1 MKGSIHVSRCAVA
14 CALALAATT
23 AFAEKPDK
31 WVRYVESTGSA
42 WVDTGIEGRWN
53 TKIECQVE
61 WMNLADSAFVASRS
75 GDNRIYM
82 CYCLNDKGEIT
93 LSQGGNATVTLSGGW
108 NTRFEKNRIYNFT
121 SEFSATNGTGQ
132 STGSIAIDGYSGW
145 SKTVAGVDSGL
156 NLYIFANNQGGGTV
170 GGKSK
175 SRCYGLKIW
184 QGPKDGGKMVL
195 VRNFQPC
202 MRGGRAGLYD
212 VVSDTIF
219 YSITSTDLICDEK
232 SEVPDEYIDYV
243 ESTGDAAFDNA
254 NGQYP
259 SYIDTGIIG
268 RSGTKVVGEF
278 AILQDEDGG
287 IVGSRSGSTRC
298 YMLHSYHG
306 KVACGHGTFK
316 ENSYTCE
323 YGKKYGFETIFTDG
337 NQVMRRWADGVTNTL
352 WSGTLGAI
360 DTGLPLYVFTCNVD
374 GKPNLSSTSSMS
386 SKSRC
391 YKLEIWQDDVMVRQ
405 FKPCL
410 KNGVAGLYDTVS
422 GRIFYSS
429 GTPLGYNTVY
439 RENVKPKDVIF
450 VEYIES
456 DGNNTLD
463 TGVPARSGIRA
474 KGVMMWTAEDENG
487 TGKMREY
494 DREHHRYL
502 ENTAAV
508 FWRQKRAYLGARNL
522 KNSTGWFHML
532 HESNAILLSQYGS
545 SGETNL
551 KNGSANV
558 PATVGVT
565 NSFDVTFND
574 GLQTMEWNGVKVL
587 NATTAGAV
595 NAGDTL
601 HLFSSSYWRWRSAA
615 RCYGLQI
622 WQDGSLVRDFKP
634 CIYKGRGALYD
645 VVTRKVYRPSPD
657 IPLSRTGPLV
667 LTGDERPRNYVDY
680 VETDGTM
687 FIDTG
692 VTGKAGTIAEFK
704 DTSIR
709 TKDGEECLLGSFG
722 SDARC
727 YFWYYAWGYTLG
739 IGYGDTYWRPKKN
752 DPYTVAANS
761 SDPDVYK
768 LNKNATTH
776 ARVSLLAGEQTVT
789 IVDDDTSTET
799 LLSRKD
805 IASEMNTERN
815 LYLFA
820 KNDNAAGT
828 PKDLDH
834 SRLYWMKIYQGNS
847 DGTDM
852 ELMRDFR
859 PARLRDGTVV
869 LWEMKEN
876 KPYFPRYSTLPQQ
889 YRAFSDAGQDGPE
902 IRDGMSF
909 IIR

>member
-1 MKGSIHVSRCAVA
+1 MCKGMLVCA
-14 CALALAATT
+14 AAISLT

-31 WVRYVESTGSA
+31 WVRYVESTGSQ

-93 LSQGGNATVTLSGGW
+93 LAQGGNATVTLSGGW

-121 SEFSATNGTGQ
+121 AEFSATNGTGK
-132 STGSIAIDGYSGW
+132 STGSVAIDGYSGW
-145 SKTVAGVDSGL
+145 SNTVTGVDSGL
-156 NLYIFANNQGGGTV
+156 NLYIFANNRGGGTV
-170 GGKSK
+170 AGQSK

-184 QGPKDGGKMVL
+184 QGPKDGGPMVL
-195 VRNFQPC
+195 VRDFQPC
-202 MRGGRAGLYD
+202 MKGGRAALYD
-212 VVSDTIF
+212 AQNDQIYYAGS
-219 YSITSTDLICDEK
+219 STDLICDEK

-374 GKPNLSSTSSMS
+374 GKPNLNSTSSMS

-391 YKLEIWQDDVMVRQ
+391 YKLEIWQDDIMVRQ

-422 GRIFYSS
+422 GRIFYSP

-463 TGVPARSGIRA
+463 TGVSARSGTRA

-494 DREHHRYL
+494 DRENHRYL
-502 ENTAAV
+502 ENTATV

-522 KNSTGWFHML
+522 KNSTAWFHML
-532 HESNAILLSQYGS
+532 HESNAVLLSQYGS
-545 SGETNL
+545 SGETTL

-565 NSFDVTFND
+565 NSFDVSFAD
-574 GLQTMEWNGVKVL
+574 GSQTMEWNGVQVL

-595 NAGDTL
+595 DAGDTL

-622 WQDGSLVRDFKP
+622 WQDGTLVRDFRP
-634 CIYKGRGALYD
+634 CICEVTNNVFKGMLYD
-645 VVTRKVYRPSPD
+645 TVTKSIYRPSPD
-657 IPLSRTGPLV
+657 IPISQVGKPLLSNGEKPAA
-667 LTGDERPRNYVDY
+667 YVDY
-680 VETDGTM
+680 VDTDGKV
-687 FIDTG
+687 FVDTG
-692 VTGKAGTIAEFK
+692 IIGKAGTTVEFK
-704 DTSIR
+704 ETSMQKASG
-709 TKDGEECLLGSFG
+709 TEECFLGSYGGSSDEVSRCFMWYHGWNATALLG
-722 SDARC
+722 
-727 YFWYYAWGYTLG
+727 
-739 IGYGDTYWRPKKN
+739 YGTSYRPKKN
-752 DPYTVAANS
+752 DPYNDAANG

-768 LNKNATTH
+768 LNPGDTTH
-776 ARVSLLAGEQTVT
+776 ARVSFAVGAQTFST
-789 IVDDDTSTET
+789 IDGTET
-799 LLSRKD
+799 LYSSKTSSIDVDTGRT
-805 IASEMNTERN
+805 M
-815 LYLFA
+815 YLFA
-820 KNDNAAGT
+820 KNDEDSGKPKSPAA
-828 PKDLDH
+828 
-834 SRLYWMKIYQGNS
+834 SRFYFLKIWQGNS
-847 DGTDM
+847 DGTGM
-852 ELMRDFR
+852 QLVRDYK
-859 PARLRDGTVV
+859 PVRLTNGLVV
-869 LWEMKEN
+869 LWDFANDE
-876 KPYFPRYSTLPQQ
+876 PYLPQSTTAP
-889 YRAFSDAGQDGPE
+889 YNYTTFPVVGTDGERIAPG
-902 IRDGMSF
+902 IMV